1 MNARM
6 GTRLTGLRLAPVL
19 SFCLLTVLSGPGA
32 SETAAAAAGRG
43 GGGES
48 GIASLSFALPN
59 EVAWVRNPDPNLRR
73 VGITQWV
80 VAGHDARNT
89 PAKVLYQRMAPPRPP
104 AALLGLIRQ
113 SLKPC
118 AGVTMGDFTGGS
130 KYHDQ
135 INIETI
141 CSRLGDEPF
150 GVQSF
155 YSIFSDRRA
164 NFLVIAEVRTP
175 PANRAG
181 VLEAGTPAAR
191 RQAETSKVFSDL
203 LFKLMRSIRVCD
215 AKKVC
220 I

>member
-6 GTRLTGLRLAPVL
+6 KTRGTGLRLAPVL
-19 SFCLLTVLSGPGA
+19 LCLTLVLSGTGA
-32 SETAAAAAGRG
+32 PKTAAAAAKKAGA
-43 GGGES
+43 GGES
-48 GIASLSFALPN
+48 GIASLSFYLPKEVEWVQNRDAAL
-59 EVAWVRNPDPNLRR
+59 ARG
-73 VGITQWV
+73 GITQWV
-80 VAGHDARNT
+80 VAGYDAKTT
-89 PAKVLYQRMAPPRPP
+89 PAKVLYQRMSPPRAP
-104 AALLGLIRQ
+104 ATLQGLIRQ

-118 AGVTMGDFTGGS
+118 AGVSMGYFTGSS

-141 CSRLGDEPF
+141 CSRLGNEHF

-155 YSIFSDRRA
+155 YSIFSDREA

-175 PANRAG
+175 VASQAG
-181 VLEAGTPAAR
+181 VLEAHNVVAR
-191 RQAETSKVFSDL
+191 QQAETSRVFSDL
-203 LFKLMRSIRVCD
+203 LFKLMQSIRVCD

>member
-1 MNARM
+1 MQWA
-6 GTRLTGLRLAPVL
+6 
-19 SFCLLTVLSGPGA
+19 
-32 SETAAAAAGRG
+32 
-43 GGGES
+43 
-48 GIASLSFALPN
+48 
-59 EVAWVRNPDPNLRR
+59 RNPDPNLAR
-73 VGITQWV
+73 VGITQWM
-80 VAGHDARNT
+80 VAGFDAKST

-104 AALLGLIRQ
+104 ATLLGLIRQ

-118 AGVTMGDFTGGS
+118 AGVSMGDFTGSS

-141 CSRLGDEPF
+141 CSRLGDAPF

-155 YSIFSDRRA
+155 YSIFSDRNA

-175 PANRAG
+175 VANRAG
-181 VLEAGTPAAR
+181 VLEANNAVAR
-191 RQAETSKVFSDL
+191 RQAETSKLFSDL